1 MPLSMDQNRIVRLH
15 RNMTTLPRR
24 RSDHGGKES
33 ILPHHVSRSTSFTSL
48 PPGEASSG
56 DDSSTE
62 SLWLSPTV
70 PVQIEDAVENG
81 TRLPIWSANPQSP
94 GATRRSSPV
103 NFKSNVS
110 SAVKSNNSN
119 GGMSILFMGFV
130 LIGIAAIAGVR
141 ESLNRTTARVAVIQ
155 SHKEDIGNTL
165 QKYEKDLR
173 VLQQGLSALEFVVH
187 KQQDNGLPLAEGHK
201 TKISEMNE
209 LQYRLQNEAKQAANL
224 KKLVQAMSR
233 TEIIENF
240 GNKVH
245 MVEMELIFPDSNSGP
260 RFFTIEMAPIDL
272 MPHSVHTFLEMVN
285 ARLLD
290 GCSFILNALNVVK
303 AAPLPYDGR
312 SASEKAKAFSENGL
326 ESVVF
331 KEYSEEYPH
340 KKYTIG
346 FAADGSPSFYINT
359 ADNSEIHVGDPC
371 FGRVISGFDTVQR
384 LAANPTRNG
393 IWFERRIGIK
403 SARIVTR

>member
-1 MPLSMDQNRIVRLH
+1 ME
-15 RNMTTLPRR
+15 RR
-24 RSDHGGKES
+24 RSDQGGKES
-33 ILPHHVSRSTSFTSL
+33 ILPHHVLRSTSFTSL
-48 PPGEASSG
+48 PSGELSSG

-62 SLWLSPTV
+62 SLWQSPTV
-70 PVQIEDAVENG
+70 QIQSDDAENG
-81 TRLPIWSANPQSP
+81 AVLPTWSANPQSP
-94 GATRRSSPV
+94 DTSRSSSSPANISSNAASAGNFRRSV
-103 NFKSNVS
+103 
-110 SAVKSNNSN
+110 
-119 GGMSILFMGFV
+119 GGMSLLFMGFV
-130 LIGIAAIAGVR
+130 LVGMSLIAGVR
-141 ESLNRTTARVAVIQ
+141 ESLNRTTARVAVFQ
-155 SHKEDIGNTL
+155 SHKEEIGNSL
-165 QKYEKDLR
+165 QKYERDLR
-173 VLQQGLSALEFVVH
+173 LLQRELSGLEFVVH
-187 KQQDNGLPLAEGHK
+187 KQQGDDSEIIRSDAQKAAHSE
-201 TKISEMNE
+201 ISE
-209 LQYRLQNEAKQAANL
+209 LHYRLQNEARQAANL
-224 KKLVQAMSR
+224 KKQVQALSR
-233 TEIIENF
+233 TGIIESF

-245 MVEMELIFPDSNSGP
+245 LVEMELIFPDSNSGP

-312 SASEKAKAFSENGL
+312 LASKKAKAFAEKGL

-331 KEYSEEYPH
+331 KEYSENYPH
-340 KKYTIG
+340 KKYTVG

-403 SARIVTR
+403 AARIVSR

>member
-1 MPLSMDQNRIVRLH
+1 MA
-15 RNMTTLPRR
+15 RR
-24 RSDHGGKES
+24 RSDQGGKES

-48 PPGEASSG
+48 PSGEVSSG

-70 PVQIEDAVENG
+70 PIQNEDAAENG
-81 TRLPIWSANPQSP
+81 ALLPTWSANPQSP
-94 GATRRSSPV
+94 DSSRRSSCPANISSSV
-103 NFKSNVS
+103 VS
-110 SAVKSNNSN
+110 VGNSSRSN
-119 GGMSILFMGFV
+119 GGMSLLFTCFV
-130 LIGIAAIAGVR
+130 LVSVSLIAGVR
-141 ESLNRTTARVAVIQ
+141 ESLNRTTARVVVFQ
-155 SHKEDIGNTL
+155 NHKEEIGSSL
-165 QKYEKDLR
+165 QKFEKDLR
-173 VLQQGLSALEFVVH
+173 VLQRELSGIEFVVH
-187 KQQDNGLPLAEGHK
+187 RQEGGGNGVSHSEGHI
-201 TKISEMNE
+201 TTHSEITE
-209 LQYRLQNEAKQAANL
+209 LEYRLQHEAKLAFNL
-224 KKLVQAMSR
+224 KKQVQALSR
-233 TEIIENF
+233 TEIFEKF
-240 GNKVH
+240 GNQVH
-245 MVEMELIFPDSNSGP
+245 LVEMELIFPDNNSGP
-260 RFFTIEMAPIDL
+260 RFFTIEMAPTDL

-312 SASEKAKAFSENGL
+312 SASDKAKAFSDKGL

-331 KEYSEEYPH
+331 KEYSENFPH
-340 KKYTIG
+340 KKYTVG

-403 SARIVTR
+403 AARIVTR